1 MPYPSPSAWR
11 PMQIELGRSAR
22 APSIDSCKNR
32 KRCGARAKP
41 FETIVLLHRGCFNA
55 DNPSMIESLYVTTD
69 TLRRAF
75 FATGPSGYLVVT
87 A

>member
-1 MPYPSPSAWR
+1 
-11 PMQIELGRSAR
+11 
-22 APSIDSCKNR
+22 
-32 KRCGARAKP
+32 
-41 FETIVLLHRGCFNA
+41 
-55 DNPSMIESLYVTTD
+55 MIESPYVTTD